1 MIAQIR
7 TAISIDL
14 RNKAGKNYVP
24 LYQVQV
30 RGSNNLSRT
39 AAYFVHLSAEVQ
51 SNGRSSFGER
61 SANRREQMDNNQTG
75 TVVGVFNDEH
85 SAEQAV
91 KDLQNQG
98 FTQDQIGYAVRNLA
112 SSPNANTLA
121 DNTATATTP
130 ATTDT
135 VTTHTTE
142 EHRGGTREGLVMG
155 GITGISFGSIV
166 GAAAALLLP
175 GIGPV
180 IAGGILGAALAGAV
194 AGAATGGVAGALL
207 HWGFSQ
213 EEVDYYHNQ
222 FQAGRT
228 LVTVHAGAREQEAQE
243 ILSRN
248 GGYNLDSRPATV
260 DEGTNMSTM
269 PTSAGTSAT
278 SSATVASSPDA
289 TTVASSPDNTDM
301 SNEP

>member
-1 MIAQIR
+1 
-7 TAISIDL
+7 
-14 RNKAGKNYVP
+14 
-24 LYQVQV
+24 
-30 RGSNNLSRT
+30 
-39 AAYFVHLSAEVQ
+39 
-51 SNGRSSFGER
+51 
-61 SANRREQMDNNQTG
+61 MDNNPTG
-75 TVVGVFNDEH
+75 TVVGVFNEGH

-91 KDLQNQG
+91 KDLQDNG

-112 SSPNANTLA
+112 TSPDASTIA
-121 DNTATATTP
+121 DNTGTATSPATA
-130 ATTDT
+130 DT
-135 VTTHTTE
+135 VATHTTE

-194 AGAATGGVAGALL
+194 AGAATGGIAGALL

-213 EEVDYYHNQ
+213 EEVDYYHGQ

-228 LVTVHAGAREQEAQE
+228 LVTVHAGARRQEAQE

-248 GGYNLDSRPATV
+248 GGYNLNSDPATM
-260 DEGTNMSTM
+260 DGGTTM
-269 PTSAGTSAT
+269 PTSAGMTAST
-278 SSATVASSPDA
+278 TVAPSPDA
-289 TTVASSPDNTDM
+289 TPVSSSDSTDM
-301 SNEP
+301 TNEP